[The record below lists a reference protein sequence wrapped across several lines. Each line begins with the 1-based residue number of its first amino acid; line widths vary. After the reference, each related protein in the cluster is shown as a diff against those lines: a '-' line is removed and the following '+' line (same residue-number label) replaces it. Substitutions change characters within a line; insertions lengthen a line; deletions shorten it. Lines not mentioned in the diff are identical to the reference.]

1 MGFPSGSEI
10 KNLPANTGNA
20 GDRFNPWVGK
30 IPLRRK
36 WQPIP
41 LFLPGKSPWTEDPG
55 GVQSMGLQL
64 SDWAHTRTHCIN
76 MTFIYLNWETKKFMW
91 LNLLQYSLYC
101 SSLQTH
107 NISKECLYWQ
117 TDSKT
122 DSRPESW
129 NSQHTI
135 YRTVSGH
142 LKTLP
147 EFKTSYKAMLIKTM
161 WYWWK
166 KKKTSRS
173 VDRTENPGIEY
184 INGAGTTGHSHAKKS
199 EMRKFSWKVTMK
211 ATCDRNKK
219 CLSVNFS
226 H

>member
-91 LNLLQYSLYC
+91 LTLLQYSLYC

-107 NISKECLYWQ
+107 NISKECTGIDKLILKLIPGQ
-117 TDSKT
+117 
-122 DSRPESW
+122 RAG
-129 NSQHTI
+129 
-135 YRTVSGH
+135 TVS
-142 LKTLP
+142 TLYI
-147 EFKTSYKAMLIKTM
+147 EQ
-161 WYWWK
+161 
-166 KKKTSRS
+166 S
-173 VDRTENPGIEY
+173 VDT
-184 INGAGTTGHSHAKKS
+184 
-199 EMRKFSWKVTMK
+199 WKPY
-211 ATCDRNKK
+211 
-219 CLSVNFS
+219 LSS
-226 H
+226 RLPIKLC